1 MTTKP
6 KKKRIRKYKYP
17 KERDPNEG
25 PRKKGIKKG
34 YKPAEAAR
42 PAEYTGE
49 ALAQAA
55 VIAANVKFMDVSNRE
70 VKKIDAAM
78 LTRYITLNSHL
89 SENELKERLKDP
101 TISIFEKR
109 IIKSL
114 LGKDSA
120 LSFQYM
126 VERLVGKIADRHV
139 HEVADKYANKT
150 TEELMEE
157 KRRLEA
163 EVRIETD
170 YTEIRRGIRTLEPV
184 KEAEI
189 VEASTDASEPK
200 PSEG

>member
-1 MTTKP
+1 
-6 KKKRIRKYKYP
+6 
-17 KERDPNEG
+17 
-25 PRKKGIKKG
+25 
-34 YKPAEAAR
+34 
-42 PAEYTGE
+42 
-49 ALAQAA
+49 
-55 VIAANVKFMDVSNRE
+55 
-70 VKKIDAAM
+70 
-78 LTRYITLNSHL
+78 
-89 SENELKERLKDP
+89 
-101 TISIFEKR
+101 
-109 IIKSL
+109 
-114 LGKDSA
+114 
-120 LSFQYM
+120 M